1 MDITTLIGSMAAFC
15 TTVSFLP
22 QVIKIYRMR
31 ETRDISLLMYVIFSI
46 GIFLWLCYGVMISS
60 MPIIIANSITIT
72 LSLYILAMK
81 VKYR

>member
-1 MDITTLIGSMAAFC
+1 MAAFC